1 MDKQDAIDTLR
12 TRQGVYDLKVLDVLE
27 LGTAGDDGFVRR
39 ELELGELR
47 PGMVLDEALWS
58 TDKVHIMADGTEITD
73 TALMRIQNFMTAKRL
88 PDRLRVLVPV
98 NTA

>member
-1 MDKQDAIDTLR
+1 
-12 TRQGVYDLKVLDVLE
+12 
-27 LGTAGDDGFVRR
+27 
-39 ELELGELR
+39 
-47 PGMVLDEALWS
+47 
-58 TDKVHIMADGTEITD
+58 MADGTEITD